1 MASRCP
7 PPLLL
12 IMQDL
17 TIMGRIRIQQYG
29 FCIHQQYAEAEGLG
43 FYADWKRYHFGPYSP
58 ALADD
63 LDAAIRAGH
72 VLETGGPGGGPG
84 PNRYE
89 LAAGASKEY
98 ASLKEN
104 LDYVAGIRRM
114 LAKLE
119 TLSLTGL
126 LKQIYWDYPE
136 YAVRGQIRGQTSGQ
150 VSG

>member
-1 MASRCP
+1 MASRSP

-17 TIMGRIRIQQYG
+17 SIMGRIRMQKYG
-29 FCIHQQYAEAEGLG
+29 FCIHQQYAEADDLG
-43 FYADWKRYHFGPYSP
+43 FYADWKPYHFGPYSE
-58 ALADD
+58 ALACD

-72 VLETGGPGGGPG
+72 VLEIGDPGGGPG
-84 PNRYE
+84 PNRYK
-89 LAAGASKEY
+89 LAANASKEY

-119 TLSLTGL
+119 TLSLMGL
-126 LKQIYWDYPE
+126 LRQIYQDYPG
-136 YAVRGQIRGQTSGQ
+136 YAMRGQIRGRVPG
-150 VSG
+150 